1 MTAFMSGPESDAR
14 EDFKAAP
21 HHEKATYQSGFDE
34 LQDFLAS
41 TEQEVGHIFSLTLCS
56 PGR

>member
-1 MTAFMSGPESDAR
+1 MTAFLYGPESDAR
-14 EDFKAAP
+14 DDLKAAP
-21 HHEKATYQSGFDE
+21 HHEKATFQSGFDE

-41 TEQEVGHIFSLTLCS
+41 IEQEVGHNFSLTRYC